1 MLKVVLMV
9 QLYSRKEVN
18 NLKYVII
25 GNSAAAI
32 GAVEAIRKNDIDGR
46 IVIISNE
53 NYHTYSRPLIS
64 YLLMGKTDE
73 EKMKYRKDSFYSDN
87 QCELMLN
94 KTVVRI
100 DINQKQVELAD
111 GGFESYDKLLIA
123 TGSTPFVPP
132 MKGLEK
138 VKNKFTFTTLDDAK
152 QLDSVLVEG
161 TKVLIIGAGLIGL
174 KCAEGISKKKVETT
188 CVDLSSRVLSSILDE
203 DGSEIIKN
211 HLEDNAIKFYLN
223 HQIVEL
229 HEKVAILDDNTELAF
244 DVLVVAVGVRPNISL
259 LKDIGGKTNRGII
272 IDERCRTSIP
282 DIYAAGD
289 CCESLDISSGDTKL
303 MALLP
308 NAYMQGEC
316 AGMNMSGEDFVF
328 DKAIPMNAIG
338 LFGKHI
344 ITAGTY
350 KGEVYCN
357 ADENNYKKLFFS
369 DNKLNGYIL
378 IGDIQKAGIY
388 TALIRERTPLDTLDF
403 ELICKMPGL
412 MAFSK
417 EERASKLG
425 GVIK

>member
-1 MLKVVLMV
+1 MV
-9 QLYSRKEVN
+9 QLFLRKEVN
-18 NLKYVII
+18 SLKYVII
-25 GNSAAAI
+25 GNSAAAV
-32 GAVEAIRKNDIDGR
+32 GAVEAIRRARGQNDTDGR
-46 IVIISNE
+46 IIIISNE

-64 YLLMGKTDE
+64 YLLMGKTTE

-87 QCELMLN
+87 NCELMLN
-94 KTVVRI
+94 KTVKRI
-100 DINQKQVELAD
+100 DINQKQVEFDD
-111 GGFESYDKLLIA
+111 GGYESYDKLLIA
-123 TGSTPFVPP
+123 TGSSPFIPP

-152 QLDSVLVEG
+152 RLDSVLVEN

-174 KCAEGISKKKVETT
+174 KCAEGISKKKVETI

-203 DGSEIIKN
+203 DGSEIIKK
-211 HLEDNAIKFYLN
+211 HLEDNNVKFYLN
-223 HQIVEL
+223 HQIAEL
-229 HEKVAILDDNTELAF
+229 HEKVAILDDNTEIAF
-244 DVLVVAVGVRPNISL
+244 DVLVVAVGVRANISL
-259 LKDIGGKTNRGII
+259 LKDIGGKTNRGIL

-289 CCESLDISSGDTKL
+289 CCESLDASSGETKL

-350 KGEVYCN
+350 KGDVYYN
-357 ADENNYKKLFFS
+357 ADEKNYKKLFYS
-369 DNKLNGYIL
+369 DNKLNGFIL

-388 TALIRERTPLDTLDF
+388 TALIREKTPLDTLDF